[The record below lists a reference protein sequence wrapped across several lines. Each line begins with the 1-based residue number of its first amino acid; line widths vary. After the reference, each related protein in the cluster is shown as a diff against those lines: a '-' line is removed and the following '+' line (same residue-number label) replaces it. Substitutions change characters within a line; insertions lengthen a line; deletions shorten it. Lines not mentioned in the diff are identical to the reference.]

1 MDSHLNPKF
10 REAWHDAN
18 DITLPPKKGGGICM
32 YIHNKLSFPDSNYS
46 HFNVSTIN
54 LEAQWVSI
62 AQKTNITIL
71 IGNLYRPP
79 QGNATDC
86 INLLENILSGNDS
99 DKIKIIIMGDLNLD
113 LLDKNN
119 KSDKEIV
126 TTLKQL
132 GLRQLIKE
140 PARYSQNKNSCLD

>member
-1 MDSHLNPKF
+1 
-10 REAWHDAN
+10 
-18 DITLPPKKGGGICM
+18 
-32 YIHNKLSFPDSNYS
+32 
-46 HFNVSTIN
+46 
-54 LEAQWVSI
+54 
-62 AQKTNITIL
+62 
-71 IGNLYRPP
+71 
-79 QGNATDC
+79 
-86 INLLENILSGNDS
+86 
-99 DKIKIIIMGDLNLD
+99 MGDLNLD